1 MRAKP
6 GHISLDG
13 QLGAGLEDGEDVLLD
28 LAGQQLEQVG
38 VPVGQLEVPA
48 HVGDQHHGRERGG
61 NWKEFISRQE
71 TGLVHLWHKRAGD

>member
-48 HVGDQHHGRERGG
+48 HVGDQHHDRERGG
-61 NWKEFISRQE
+61 NWN
-71 TGLVHLWHKRAGD
+71 